1 MPACVPACLPW
12 QVRDDSGVGLAAWTA
27 NGHHATLLACLPC
40 LQVIG
45 EMRSGL
51 ADWEAVKRWD
61 TLGISAQVADGS
73 FNWSCS

>member
-1 MPACVPACLPW
+1 MCQAAGLLMDANASTTGLPALP
-12 QVRDDSGVGLAAWTA
+12 
-27 NGHHATLLACLPC
+27 